1 MTEQIKTTRRLRE
14 LLEAPGIIEMPGAHD
29 TLTAVVIEQT
39 GFESVFISG
48 FGVSASLYGYPDL
61 NFVSLD
67 EMVAATRRM
76 AHRVAIPVLADADT
90 GHGDLHNVMHCV
102 TEFEGAGAAGIIL
115 EDQVF
120 PKRCGHFG
128 GKEVIPAEEMVLK
141 LKAAVNARSDKDFVI
156 VARTDTREPNGL
168 EDAIDRINRYCDAGA
183 DIAFIE
189 APLSVEEL
197 EEICRRVEYPKFANM
212 LVFGK
217 TPILSALELEE
228 LGFKIVVASIDSG
241 LIEAKIMREMAEV
254 FKRDGH
260 TRAMVDMTV
269 NLDEFKEML
278 GVNEFLSLRDKLSK
292 Y

>member
-1 MTEQIKTTRRLRE
+1 MTEQIKSTRRFRE
-14 LLEAPGIIEMPGAHD
+14 LLESPGIIKMPGAHD

-48 FGVSASLYGYPDL
+48 FGASASLYGYPDL
-61 NFVSLD
+61 SFVSLN

-76 AHRVAIPVLADADT
+76 AHRVSIPVLADADT

-128 GKEVIPAEEMVLK
+128 GKEVIPAEEMILK
-141 LKAAVNARSDKDFVI
+141 LKAAVSARSDPDFVF

-168 EDAIDRINRYCDAGA
+168 DDAIDRINRYCDAGA

-189 APLSVEEL
+189 APLTVEEL
-197 EEICRRVEYPKFANM
+197 EEICRRVEYPKLANM

-217 TPILSALELEE
+217 TPILSAVELEE

-254 FKRDGH
+254 FMRDGH
-260 TRAMVDMTV
+260 TKAMADKTV
-269 NLDEFKEML
+269 GLDEFKEML
-278 GVNEFLSLRDKLSK
+278 GANEFLSLRDKLSK
-292 Y
+292 H